1 MDRSSCPDL
10 GFAERLGG
18 FLYMILYLLWH
29 PASSSMGMKKK
40 KPHEIWFTYQLS
52 VKIEDNFTENL
63 RCWCRYFMLSTV
75 TQDNG
80 FAEFQELHSPKL
92 LFLLLCCSFFRFQ
105 LSSTPA
111 DSSFFRKRI
120 LVLDKQYF
128 VLLCC
133 SRQKQ
138 CGLVCMN
145 SKVFPRK
152 NRQA

>member
-18 FLYMILYLLWH
+18 FLYMVLYLVWH

-40 KPHEIWFTYQLS
+40 KPHEIWFTYYFS

-80 FAEFQELHSPKL
+80 FAEFQELSPTKVMVL
-92 LFLLLCCSFFRFQ
+92 VALLLLLPILAFLYSCRFSLFRI
-105 LSSTPA
+105 
-111 DSSFFRKRI
+111 RI
-120 LVLDKQYF
+120 LNLDKQYF

-133 SRQKQ
+133 SRQNL
-138 CGLVCMN
+138 CGSVCAA
-145 SKVFPRK
+145 K
-152 NRQA
+152 